1 MQLSY
6 DRLSKNP
13 GTLRR
18 RWGPMIGRLTKITH
32 FDWEELESL
41 CFVFHALT
49 RTVPKGKML
58 RKDFIE
64 IMHSALDMTNTGN
77 VDYSYKMYDLNN
89 TSYISMEDWCR
100 GLSVALRGTLDEKIK
115 YCFQTYD
122 RYGETCLKRKSLIW
136 MVTENWKVTPES
148 DTQVQVEELLEM
160 VSTGIAADS
169 EKGITERDFSKAVTK
184 YPMLLQFLGE
194 VLPPRP
200 AVHTFLSTMLP
211 RARPYEYCPDYRTE
225 REPDPKPFRAFG
237 SSGSQE
243 VVHRLGGR
251 NQVART
257 PSVAVP
263 QAGADF

>member
-1 MQLSY
+1 MQMNY
-6 DRLSKNP
+6 DRKVKNP

-18 RWGPMIGRLTKITH
+18 RWGIMIGKLTRETH

-41 CFVFHALT
+41 CFVFHKLT
-49 RTVPKGKML
+49 RGTKGKMS

-64 IMHSALDMTNTGN
+64 VMHSALDMTNSGN
-77 VDYSYKMYDLNN
+77 VNYSYKNYDPNN
-89 TSYISMEDWCR
+89 MQYISMEDWCR

-115 YCFQTYD
+115 YCFQT
-122 RYGETCLKRKSLIW
+122 
-136 MVTENWKVTPES
+136 
-148 DTQVQVEELLEM
+148 QAEELLEM
-160 VSTGIAADS
+160 VTTAVASDS
-169 EKGITERDFSKAVTK
+169 EKGITPQDFSKAVKK

-200 AVHTFLSTMLP
+200 AAQAFLATMMP

-237 SSGSQE
+237 DTGSQE

-251 NQVART
+251 NQVGRT
-257 PSVAVP
+257 PSAVVP
-263 QAGADF
+263 QAQAAADL